1 MNVKSITTA
10 FFSPTGNT
18 RKYLKEMTSESGIP
32 VKVLDMTLPK
42 LDNPQPFSFDDLVV
56 VGAPVY
62 GGRIPTVAMERFTK
76 LEGNNTPCIILACF
90 GNRAFDDALLEFAEL
105 FRKNGFVMYG
115 GAAVVGRHTYGSI
128 QIDRPN
134 KKDLQEAKD
143 FFARIMNNNSAEPRL
158 SIPGNI
164 PYLAKG
170 SKGRFFPTTDISV
183 CRKCGMCVRLCPTG
197 AIAQDCMTIDS
208 EKCLSCFRCIRN
220 CPAKAKQMTSTT
232 YKEFAEMLSKKLEKP
247 KENVFFYPEE

>member
-105 FRKNGFVMYG
+105 FRRTVLYC
-115 GAAVVGRHTYGSI
+115 TEE
-128 QIDRPN
+128 
-134 KKDLQEAKD
+134 L
-143 FFARIMNNNSAEPRL
+143 RL
-158 SIPGNI
+158 SVVTLMAPF
-164 PYLAKG
+164 K
-170 SKGRFFPTTDISV
+170 STDQTKKIF
-183 CRKCGMCVRLCPTG
+183 RKLKTFSLV
-197 AIAQDCMTIDS
+197 S
-208 EKCLSCFRCIRN
+208 
-220 CPAKAKQMTSTT
+220 
-232 YKEFAEMLSKKLEKP
+232 
-247 KENVFFYPEE
+247 